1 METHFPRLLLVAV
14 AATLPLGACMTAA
27 EQQAQARA
35 IAADDDAAC
44 RSAGA
49 KPGTPAYV
57 KCREDRSNQPAIA
70 QTEADRSMQ
79 RMTWEMNQMNTQQW
93 MFRPRM

>member
-1 METHFPRLLLVAV
+1 MQMPFARVLLIVV

-35 IAADDDAAC
+35 IAASDDAAC
-44 RSAGA
+44 RRAGA

-57 KCREDRSNQPAIA
+57 KCRENRKNQRAIA
-70 QTEADRSMQ
+70 QTEAQHAMQRSMWTAQ
-79 RMTWEMNQMNTQQW
+79 QMNTQQW